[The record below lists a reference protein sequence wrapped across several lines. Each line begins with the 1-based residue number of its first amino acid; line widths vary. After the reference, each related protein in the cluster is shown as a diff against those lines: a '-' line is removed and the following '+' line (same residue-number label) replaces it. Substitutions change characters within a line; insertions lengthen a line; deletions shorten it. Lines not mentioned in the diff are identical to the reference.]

1 MIKAYSIL
9 VWICFLL
16 WLPLTGFTFALAFSK
31 GTLLRCYVDLNEIPC
46 SLVIDAGKKTG
57 FSTNNVIGLLIQLR
71 KPISLLPPVKIPS
84 NPLSPLLDTCVVI
97 RRYVEQL
104 EDEQANRND
113 FGLNRKNTSN
123 YPLQNTESDCGSLNS
138 KH

>member
-1 MIKAYSIL
+1 M
-9 VWICFLL
+9 
-16 WLPLTGFTFALAFSK
+16 
-31 GTLLRCYVDLNEIPC
+31 DLNEIPC
-46 SLVIDAGKKTG
+46 GLVFDEGRRIG
-57 FSTNNVIGLLIQLR
+57 FSTNNVIGPLIQLC

-84 NPLSPLLDTCVVI
+84 NPPSPLLDTCVVI

-113 FGLNRKNTSN
+113 FDLNRKNRSS
-123 YPLQNTESDCGSLNS
+123 YPSLNTESDCGSLNV

>member
-1 MIKAYSIL
+1 MTKAYSIL
-9 VWICFLL
+9 VWICFLS

-31 GTLLRCYVDLNEIPC
+31 GTLIRCYVDLNEIPC
-46 SLVIDAGKKTG
+46 SLVIDAGGGVG
-57 FSTNNVIGLLIQLR
+57 FSTNNVIGLLIQLC

-84 NPLSPLLDTCVVI
+84 NPPSPLLDTCVVV

-104 EDEQANRND
+104 EDERVNRND
-113 FGLNRKNTSN
+113 FGLNRKSTSN
-123 YPLQNTESDCGSLNS
+123 PPFQNTESDCGSLNS